1 MARVT
6 SDGQTRAS
14 KTSPLMSQTSHL
26 RDIRQTGCDVMSVL
40 VSQEADVLLANL
52 AYGHDRSGNSEAA
65 MGMSS
70 HLLHS
75 STRDLFC
82 RKPPPPRF
90 RQSTDVL
97 PTAHHPSGRP
107 SPFIFA
113 RIAVAGP
120 PCFYEKRFRVSTSR
134 YRIIAA

>member
-52 AYGHDRSGNSEAA
+52 AYGHDNHL
-65 MGMSS
+65 S
-70 HLLHS
+70 HLM
-75 STRDLFC
+75 
-82 RKPPPPRF
+82 
-90 RQSTDVL
+90 
-97 PTAHHPSGRP
+97 
-107 SPFIFA
+107 I
-113 RIAVAGP
+113 
-120 PCFYEKRFRVSTSR
+120 EK
-134 YRIIAA
+134 